1 MARLT
6 NAELNRL
13 LIESQQANAAL
24 RQELSVLRAELER
37 VRKELA
43 NAKQAQADAA
53 QQTSARPPAH
63 PAKRPYVPF
72 ANVRDEALRERMMR
86 AREMAMKTGRAVRL
100 ELA

>member
-43 NAKQAQADAA
+43 DASKRRP
-53 QQTSARPPAH
+53 TRRSRPPH
-63 PAKRPYVPF
+63 VPPSTPTRRSRMC
-72 ANVRDEALRERMMR
+72 ATRRCASAWRVR
-86 AREMAMKTGRAVRL
+86 VNSP
-100 ELA
+100 